1 MLISLAS
8 TFYLSSIYALSFLV
22 SLLYMVCGYVCST
35 SSSCV
40 MSRTVT
46 VSAISVFQF
55 RISVTDSVRA
65 ASMSSSRFL
74 SVMDSYHQFP
84 DPS

>member
-8 TFYLSSIYALSFLV
+8 TFYLSSIHALSFLV
-22 SLLYMVCGYVCST
+22 SFLYMVCGYVCST

-55 RISVTDSVRA
+55 RISVRA

-74 SVMDSYHQFP
+74 SVMDSYHRFP